1 MQAGGSCFCSSG
13 KKIIYYRQEQG
24 FSAGQK
30 GYRLARH
37 LKNVQE
43 ENWND
48 ILWIMRNSRT
58 AEIWEGL
65 NSFMAKQYISRLFE
79 SKFRLQEKQRRGEK
93 RNTGDHDD
101 SAGVHLFS
109 YATVIAGNCRSK
121 RLWQF
126 LSGILW
132 KVGIYGR
139 ILSDE
144 FR

>member
-1 MQAGGSCFCSSG
+1 MD
-13 KKIIYYRQEQG
+13 Y
-24 FSAGQK
+24 
-30 GYRLARH
+30 
-37 LKNVQE
+37 
-43 ENWND
+43 
-48 ILWIMRNSRT
+48 
-58 AEIWEGL
+58 
-65 NSFMAKQYISRLFE
+65 
-79 SKFRLQEKQRRGEK
+79 EKQSDRRNMGRPEQFYGETIHQPAFRIEIPVTGKTEKRRK